1 MARIS
6 ITLKKSVIGYSH
18 RQRRVVESLGLK
30 RLNHSV
36 EHEHTSSIDGMIKK
50 IQHLVDVKDVE

>member
-1 MARIS
+1 MARIL

-36 EHEHTSSIDGMIKK
+36 EHERTPSIDGMIKK
-50 IQHLVDVKDVE
+50 IQHLVDVKGVE